1 MTGPRIEPSALA
13 TLFVCVTLIPLSHYL
28 ILLFTLFIH
37 FFLCFRELN
46 SVSKKMHNIYKVEP
60 RKPKKKINF
69 FIKKNYFQAIR
80 TQLSQI

>member
-1 MTGPRIEPSALA
+1 
-13 TLFVCVTLIPLSHYL
+13 
-28 ILLFTLFIH
+28 
-37 FFLCFRELN
+37 
-46 SVSKKMHNIYKVEP
+46 MHNIYKVEP